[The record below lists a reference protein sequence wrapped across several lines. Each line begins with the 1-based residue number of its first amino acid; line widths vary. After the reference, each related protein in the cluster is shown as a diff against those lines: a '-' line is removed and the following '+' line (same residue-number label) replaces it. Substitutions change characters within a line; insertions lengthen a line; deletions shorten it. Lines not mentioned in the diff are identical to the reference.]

1 VALCSPAFGQSP
13 PAEQGWDGLKNGE
26 LIRVAKDARFDVL
39 LTSAKGFP
47 HQQNLSG
54 WKLAVAELSAEE
66 LEYYQGLFA

>member
-1 VALCSPAFGQSP
+1 
-13 PAEQGWDGLKNGE
+13 LKNGE